1 MSSGDRDTG
10 RSLVGFWVELGVGG
24 WSGDRVKVNQENWDS
39 FEPAVTFVV
48 TN

>member
-1 MSSGDRDTG
+1 MTG
-10 RSLVGFWVELGVGG
+10 IQAVLWWGFGWNLGGGGG